1 MDDKKLEELSKFF
14 FEIAMLKR
22 TQRTGYAFLGTGKE
36 STAAHSFSTA
46 IIAFVLGKMAGADA
60 QKALL
65 MAIIH
70 DIPEARTGD
79 ANAVHKMYL
88 KRDEKRAMKEALKRC
103 KPCDEM
109 FPIYQEY
116 EEGKSIE
123 AIIVRD
129 ADQIDMLLS
138 LKEQLDCGNENAKMW
153 IPYVLK
159 RLKTKEAKSLSEKI
173 LNTHWASWW
182 MDEFEE

>member
-1 MDDKKLEELSKFF
+1 MGDKKLEELSKFF

-103 KPCDEM
+103 RPCKDLLPVYE
-109 FPIYQEY
+109 EY
-116 EEGKSIE
+116 EEGKTIE
-123 AIIVRD
+123 AKIVRD

-138 LKEQLDCGNENAKMW
+138 LKEQLDCGNGNARMW
-153 IPYVLK
+153 IPYVIK
-159 RLKTKEAKSLSEKI
+159 RLKTQEAKSLSKKI